1 MDRNY
6 IIQVI
11 KNIAKENN
19 IKLDV
24 NNLSIGL
31 KEIGVDSLAMMNL
44 IFKIESQLKVQ
55 LPDEVLVQIKNLD
68 QLISAFM
75 DQLSKN
81 N

>member
-6 IIQVI
+6 IIEVI
-11 KNIAKENN
+11 KNVAKENN

-55 LPDEVLVQIKNLD
+55 LPDEVLVKIKNLD

>member
-6 IIQVI
+6 VIEVI

>member
-6 IIQVI
+6 IIEVI

-24 NNLSIGL
+24 NNLNIGL